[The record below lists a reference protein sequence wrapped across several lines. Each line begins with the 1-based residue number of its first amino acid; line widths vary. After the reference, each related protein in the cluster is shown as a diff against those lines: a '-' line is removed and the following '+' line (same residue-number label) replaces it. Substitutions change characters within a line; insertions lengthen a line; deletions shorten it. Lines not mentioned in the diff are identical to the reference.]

1 MDGFTIEKDEQLV
14 HLISS
19 NPELYDPK
27 NVSYKLMV
35 KKEATWKK
43 IGEIMNK
50 DSKFIC
56 QNVSTTLK

>member
-1 MDGFTIEKDEQLV
+1 MDGFTIEKDEQLI
-14 HLISS
+14 HLISN

-27 NVSYKLMV
+27 NVSYKLL
-35 KKEATWKK
+35 KKEATWNK
-43 IGEIMNK
+43 IGEIMNQ